1 MRRLLDWLLYAQTG
15 GQFRHL
21 VGLTTHYAPP
31 DVAAYRRY
39 LPRALGMPA
48 RPVVKVFLIDYR
60 EVVPWPLVRY
70 QEWSLLLRAA
80 HGGAEGWY
88 PVTMPVTTWVARQG
102 GHHLGFPKYVTPTIG
117 LVETPDGARGHA
129 IAPGRME
136 VTMDFR
142 LGTPPPAPG
151 VERRLLE
158 ADSILPDDLLTLKP
172 VGKGPAAS
180 RVRFV
185 DVVPSRW
192 ERSPGVVTIRGDAG
206 GLIPQGTALAASLH
220 RYRGGMNLVEAD
232 DPRASRPSRAPA
244 A

>member
-1 MRRLLDWLLYAQTG
+1 MRRLLDWLLYAQTN

-31 DVAAYRRY
+31 DIFAYRHY
-39 LPRALGMPA
+39 LPRSLEMPA

-60 EVVPWPLVRY
+60 EVVPWPFSRY
-70 QEWSLLLRAA
+70 QEWSLLLRAL
-80 HGGAEGWY
+80 HGGKEGWY

-102 GHHLGFPKYVTPTIG
+102 GHHLGFPKYVNPSIG

-129 IAPGRME
+129 IAGGRME

-151 VERRLLE
+151 VERRLVE
-158 ADSILPDDLLTLKP
+158 AASILPDDLLVLKP
-172 VGKGPAAS
+172 VGKGPVTN
-180 RVRFV
+180 RVRFE
-185 DVVPSRW
+185 DVAPSSW
-192 ERSPGVVTIRGDAG
+192 ERTPGSVTIRGDAG
-206 GLIPQGTALAASLH
+206 GLIPQGIPLAASLH
-220 RYRGGMNLVEAD
+220 RYRGGMNLVA
-232 DPRASRPSRAPA
+232 ASHA